1 MDTRMAQESENS
13 QAPGWIQIPDKIDV
27 DATNVITADLGRRDV
42 QELTRLLRAVAI
54 KLNQSK

>member
-1 MDTRMAQESENS
+1 MAQESENS